1 MTTYQLP
8 PEPEAPVWDKNGNKF
23 VRVPV
28 VSFHD
33 RYSWTSTSVPDAEN
47 YSWNELVYVFGPLT
61 STPPI
66 KEGDTGLTAEQ
77 VWDLPNGSVIWPE
90 NAERP
95 EPWMR
100 LTNGGGWESVT
111 DILFGASELQRYCGD
126 SFRVLIL
133 GGKEN

>member
-8 PEPEAPVWDKNGNKF
+8 PEPDGPVWDKNGNKF

-61 STPPI
+61 DTPPI

-77 VWDLPNGSVIWPE
+77 VWDLPKGTVIWPE
-90 NAERP
+90 RAVNP

-100 LTNGGGWESVT
+100 WGDTWESISEVAGDAGELQCACGASFTVLRLGGGE
-111 DILFGASELQRYCGD
+111 
-126 SFRVLIL
+126 
-133 GGKEN
+133 